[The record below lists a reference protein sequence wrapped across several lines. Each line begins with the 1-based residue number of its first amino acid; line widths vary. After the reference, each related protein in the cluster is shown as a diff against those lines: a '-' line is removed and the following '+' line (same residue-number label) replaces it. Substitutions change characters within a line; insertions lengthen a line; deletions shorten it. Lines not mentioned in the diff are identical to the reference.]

1 MSNFGLMRIW
11 RIMRSRLGSVI
22 LRDRRED
29 DLDEELR
36 DHLERETG
44 RLVAAGVDPAEARW
58 QARRAFGS
66 VEALKEQSRDAR
78 GTALVDHLRRD
89 VRHAG
94 WRLIRDWRFTLAAVA
109 ILGLGIGVNAA
120 LFSLVNAV
128 LFRETS
134 AANPERIVDIY
145 QNAPGGGAGGNT
157 YPAYLDMAAY
167 TDVFAS
173 TTAAFMPRGI
183 TYREGST
190 LRQGMVEH
198 VSAAYLRVL
207 GLHPTLGRWFTEAE
221 DARNAPPVAVV
232 GHRAWTTRFGSDS
245 GVVGRIVRID
255 GVPVTIVGVGPA
267 DHAATLNLGFHTDF
281 WLPIGALPAFLG
293 SDRVFD
299 RRLNEPAFFV
309 KARLQPGVTPARA
322 QAAMSTLGA
331 RLAREF
337 PKEDLGAGIS
347 VYPSS
352 DVRIHPQMDVLVTAI
367 ATALL
372 AIVGLVLAIACSN
385 LATLLLV
392 RGAGRVKEVSV
403 RLAVGATRAQLVRQ
417 LLTESVLLALA
428 GGAAGCALAWWT
440 MQWLSS
446 LDLPVAVEVGVDW
459 RVLAFAFALSLVTG
473 VVFGLAPALQSTRI
487 ELWQTL
493 RDDGDVRRAGRRWLT
508 LKNALVVFQVAVS
521 VFLLTGTG
529 ISLQMVAAAHA
540 VWVGFAVDD
549 VAMVETDLRYGSTAA
564 DRPRLQSELLRRMA
578 AIPGVQAAVL
588 TRGFP
593 MEGNGMGI
601 VIEGAAGA
609 GGQIAGASSVWA
621 GPGFFE
627 TLRIPILYG
636 RALDQRDRAG
646 APRVAVISEAMARRH
661 FGDVNAVGRRFRP
674 ELAQNDWMQVVGV
687 ARDTATSDLDDEVL
701 NPRRDVFYR
710 SVEQWGVTPN
720 VVVAR
725 TTLGSAPLVR
735 TMQSE
740 LRNVDEALPVLTAK
754 TMRQHLDDS
763 LVVARGGAMFFT
775 ALGMLGLCL
784 AGIGLY
790 AVIAFSVSRRAREI
804 GIRMA
809 LGADSRQVVR
819 ALAREVAAL
828 VGVGTAVGL
837 AVSLAGI
844 LVLRVTGATTSNGVA
859 SLSLYQPSIDPVAM
873 AVIAIFTAMVGLVA
887 AYVPARRAARMDPL
901 VALRHD

>member
-1 MSNFGLMRIW
+1 MRMFSLL
-11 RIMRSRLGSVI
+11 RARLASLI
-22 LRDRRED
+22 FRQRREA

-36 DHLERETG
+36 YHVDRETE
-44 RLVAAGVDPAEARW
+44 RLVAAGVDSSAARL

-66 VEALKEQSRDAR
+66 VEAFKEQSRDAR
-78 GTALVDHLRRD
+78 GTSFVDHLTRD
-89 VRHAG
+89 TRHAAR
-94 WRLIRDWRFTLAAVA
+94 RLRRDWRFTLAAVA
-109 ILGLGIGVNAA
+109 ILALGIGVNAA

-128 LFRETS
+128 LFRENS
-134 AANPERIVDIY
+134 GADRERIVDIY

-157 YPAYLDMAAY
+157 YPTYLDMAAY

-173 TTAAFMPRGI
+173 STAAFMPRGI
-183 TYREGST
+183 TYREGSA
-190 LRQGMVEH
+190 LHQGMVEH

-207 GLHPTLGRWFTEAE
+207 GLRPAVGRWFTETE
-221 DARNAPPVAVV
+221 DARNAPPVAVL
-232 GHRAWTTRFGSDS
+232 GHRAWTTRFSSDPA
-245 GVVGRIVRID
+245 VVGRILRID

-267 DHAATLNLGFHTDF
+267 DHAATLNLGVHTDF
-281 WLPIGALPAFLG
+281 WLPIGTLPAFLG

-309 KARLQPGVTPARA
+309 KARLRPGVTVARA
-322 QAAMSTLGA
+322 QAAMSALGA

-347 VYPSS
+347 VYASS

-392 RGAGRVKEVSV
+392 RGAGRLKEVSV
-403 RLAVGATRAQLVRQ
+403 RLAVGATRAQLVRH
-417 LLTESVLLALA
+417 LLTESVMLALA
-428 GGAAGCALAWWT
+428 GGAAGCVLAWWT
-440 MQWLSS
+440 MRWLTS
-446 LDLPVAVEVGVDW
+446 LDLPVAVDAGVDW
-459 RVLAFAFALSLVTG
+459 RVLAFAFALSFVTG
-473 VVFGLAPALQSTRI
+473 VIFGLAPALQSTRI

-493 RDDGDVRRAGRRWLT
+493 RGDGDVRQVGRRWLT

-529 ISLQMVAAAHA
+529 ISLQMVAAARA
-540 VWVGFAVDD
+540 VRVGFAVDD
-549 VAMVETDLRYGSTAA
+549 VAMLETDLRYAANAA
-564 DRPRLQSELLRRMA
+564 DTTRLRAAILSRVA

-601 VIEGAAGA
+601 VIEGAAGT
-609 GGQIAGASSVWA
+609 GGRIAGASNVWA

-627 TLRIPILYG
+627 TMRIPILYG
-636 RALDQRDRAG
+636 RALDERDSAG
-646 APRVAVISEAMARRH
+646 APRVAVISEAMARH
-661 FGDVNAVGRRFRP
+661 YFGDVNAVGRRFRS
-674 ELAQNDWMQVVGV
+674 ELGQDDWMQVVGV
-687 ARDTATSDLDDEVL
+687 ARDTATADLDDEVL

-710 SVEQWGVTPN
+710 SIDQWGVRPN

-735 TMQSE
+735 TLQSE
-740 LRNVDEALPVLTAK
+740 LRRVDEALPVLAAK
-754 TMRQHLDDS
+754 TMRQFLDDS

-775 ALGMLGLCL
+775 ALGVLGLSL

-790 AVIAFSVSRRAREI
+790 AVIAFAVSRRAREI

-809 LGADSRQVVR
+809 LGADSRHVVR
-819 ALAREVAAL
+819 AVASDVAAL
-828 VGVGTAVGL
+828 VGAGTAVGL
-837 AVSLAGI
+837 AVSLVGI

-859 SLSLYQPSIDPVAM
+859 SFSLYQPAIDPVAM
-873 AVIAIFTAMVGLVA
+873 ALIAGFAAVVGLVA